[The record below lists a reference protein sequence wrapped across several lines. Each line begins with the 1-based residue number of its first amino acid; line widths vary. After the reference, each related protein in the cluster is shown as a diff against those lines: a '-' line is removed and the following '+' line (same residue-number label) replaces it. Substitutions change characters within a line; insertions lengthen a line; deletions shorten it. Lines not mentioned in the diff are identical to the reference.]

1 LFEVRASESGGGG
14 ARQLRRG
21 RWWVRIALA
30 LALVALIAGIVELAT
45 QEADDS
51 PVQISGVGDAQ
62 RIFGG
67 IAQEGDLLG
76 AAGAPVT
83 VTLFDD
89 VQCSSCADHFTEVV
103 PRLVEDLVRNDRAAL
118 SYRNYSF
125 SSFPEE
131 LGFFGVEAAAEQ
143 GYAWHYAYLFFRSQD
158 EAERRGID
166 EDFLRDVAGAILELD
181 VEQWTD
187 DYREGLEEDSAIR
200 RRLAASE
207 ELGQELEIR
216 AEPAVFID
224 GPRGNRLLQDSP
236 SAARIEAAVEAVG

>member
-1 LFEVRASESGGGG
+1 MQGSEAAPPGP
-14 ARQLRRG
+14 RRG
-21 RWWVRIALA
+21 RWWVRAVLA
-30 LALVALIAGIVELAT
+30 LALIALIGGIVEIAT
-45 QEADDS
+45 EEADRS
-51 PVQISGVGDAQ
+51 PVEISGIGDAQ

-76 AAGAPVT
+76 AADAPVT

-89 VQCSSCADHFTEVV
+89 VQCSSCAEHFTGVI
-103 PRLVEDLVRNDRAAL
+103 PRLVEDLVRSDRARL

-143 GYAWHYAYLFFRSQD
+143 GYAWHYAYLFFRSQE

-166 EDFLRDVAGAILELD
+166 EDFLRDVAGAILELNVD
-181 VEQWTD
+181 EWTD
-187 DYREGLEEDSAIR
+187 DYRDGLEEDSPMR
-200 RRLAASE
+200 RRFAADE
-207 ELGQELEIR
+207 ELGQELEVR

-224 GPRGNRLLQDSP
+224 GPRGNRLLQESP
-236 SAARIEAAVEAVG
+236 SAARIEAAVDAVS